1 MMGVTSQKLPQDMG
15 TGATGALGPR
25 FHPPPAGS
33 WHLAGAVLDV
43 RKPVVM
49 GILNLTPDSFSDG
62 GDLGSTEEALARALD
77 MVEEGAGIL
86 DVGGE
91 STRPGAQAVSPEEEL
106 ERVLPFLRLAAPRLP
121 IPVSVD
127 TRRAEVAREALKA
140 GARIVNDVSGLRS
153 DPDLAR
159 AVSRAGGA
167 LVLSHMRGTPATMK
181 EEARYGDVV
190 AEVVAELQDSLSMA
204 LDAGIPPERIVVDP
218 GIGFAKTGIH
228 NLVLL
233 RELRG
238 LARLGRP
245 ILVGPSRKSFI
256 GELTG
261 AGPKDRTPG
270 TLAACVVA
278 YLQGARIFRV
288 HDVGPA
294 VQALAVARA
303 IGQGEPKGANS
314 KGE

>member
-1 MMGVTSQKLPQDMG
+1 MGVTSQEFPQDTG

-25 FHPPPAGS
+25 FHPPPAES
-33 WHLAGAVLDV
+33 WHLAGGVLDV

-62 GDLGSTEEALARALD
+62 GDLGSPEEALARALD

-91 STRPGAQAVSPEEEL
+91 STRPGARPVPPEEEL
-106 ERVLPFLRLAAPRLP
+106 ERILPFLRLAAPRLP

-140 GARIVNDVSGLRS
+140 GARIVNDVSGLRN

-159 AVSRAGGA
+159 EVSRAGGA

-181 EEARYGDVV
+181 GEARYGDVV
-190 AEVVAELQDSLSMA
+190 AEVVAELQDSLSTA

-233 RELRG
+233 RELRA

-261 AGPKDRTPG
+261 ARPKDRTPG

-288 HDVGPA
+288 HDVGPV
-294 VQALAVARA
+294 VQALAVVRA